1 MVVATGAGSEIGA
14 IQRSIQETDQL
25 ETRTPL
31 QEKLDEFSESLS
43 KIIGV
48 ICILVRIYL
57 GLFRCYILLMVYIC
71 MFTLFCLWFVPC
83 SLGVVDQYRSLQ

>member
-48 ICILVRIYL
+48 ICVLVRIYL
-57 GLFRCYILLMVYIC
+57 GLSVLYSFNGLYMYVYLVLFVVCTMFFRC
-71 MFTLFCLWFVPC
+71 
-83 SLGVVDQYRSLQ
+83 G